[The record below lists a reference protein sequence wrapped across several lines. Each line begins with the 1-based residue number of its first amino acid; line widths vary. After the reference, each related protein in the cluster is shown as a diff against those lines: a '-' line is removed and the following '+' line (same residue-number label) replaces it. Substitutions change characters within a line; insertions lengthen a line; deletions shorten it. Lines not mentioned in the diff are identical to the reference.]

1 MIMTFTRTP
10 AGAVTLPKIAKV
22 LHDETAL
29 AGGGGTVATAVSMS
43 DLFAREQ
50 VEGDPSWKILDQL
63 VKDGTVTTITFAAD
77 ANDLDVLD
85 EANEV

>member
-1 MIMTFTRTP
+1 MIMTLTRTP
-10 AGAVTLPKIAKV
+10 VGTAVVPPIPKCIHA
-22 LHDETAL
+22 ETTL
-29 AGGGGTVATAVSMS
+29 AGGGSTDLFAVSMS
-43 DLFAREQ
+43 DLFAREA

-77 ANDLDVLD
+77 ADDLDVLD

>member
-1 MIMTFTRTP
+1 MLMTFTRTP
-10 AGAVTLPKIAKV
+10 AGNATIPKIAKCV
-22 LHDETAL
+22 HEATTI
-29 AGGGGTVATAVSMS
+29 AGSGGTVVRAVSMS

-63 VKDGTVTTITFAAD
+63 VKDGIVTTITFAAD
-77 ANDLDVLD
+77 ADDLDVLD